1 MRTSKQLVSI
11 FLQHPL
17 RRLSL
22 YVRFDE
28 MTVFKLAKKQL
39 PVRTRSLYQPSF
51 KSRSILGTLVHV
63 CRVGPFCRR
72 KKVSDSILLHES
84 TPPTNPS
91 FIIHGESGV
100 NDLAVSSP
108 TPPTASHKSDLPCGI
123 ISETHVRPK
132 AETSNAAPK
141 TGLKRNRVILSDCS
155 DDDNCS
161 AAATTAAAAT
171 VKDPQLSEVEWDGD
185 DDSID
190 LLEFNDDD
198 SSDQILSDD
207 NDFIND
213 ESSSACSSRSE
224 GPPNES
230 IRNNPIVL
238 KRNKN
243 PLPPCERCMK
253 KDGERFRC
261 SECNSTY
268 HEVCGGP
275 GPSCTLCSECACA
288 LGVDPTQLSSDS
300 GSDRDSVSSVSSS
313 SSNQCSSSSEGSDSE
328 YKCAVCH
335 ENDCGYI
342 RACRVCGTRS
352 HEYCGGPGPLHRKC
366 DRYFAFPHLVCLIPQ
381 PQSPTPLRLLS
392 PALPLTPL
400 PSCMKQRNQKLPKR
414 GSSKVLE
421 LGADSSSA
429 CSASDDGGC
438 SSEGSD
444 CEACVVCGETDGEIC
459 ICKGCKRLMH
469 EICGGPGPCH
479 KLCDE
484 CSASL
489 AKPQSRK
496 GLHGMQEL

>member
-1 MRTSKQLVSI
+1 MDCLLLSMALECGREQAVLSSLSSI
-11 FLQHPL
+11 FPQHPL

-22 YVRFDE
+22 CVRFDK
-28 MTVFKLAKKQL
+28 MTVFKLANKQL
-39 PVRTRSLYQPSF
+39 PVRTRSRYQPSF
-51 KSRSILGTLVHV
+51 KSRSILGTLVHL
-63 CRVGPFCRR
+63 CRVGPFSRR

-84 TPPTNPS
+84 SPPTNSS

-100 NDLAVSSP
+100 NDLAVPSP

-123 ISETHVRPK
+123 ISETNIRPI

-141 TGLKRNRVILSDCS
+141 TVLKRNRVILSDSS

-161 AAATTAAAAT
+161 AAATAAAAAAT
-171 VKDPQLSEVEWDGD
+171 TVTDPQPSGVEWDSD

-213 ESSSACSSRSE
+213 ESSSACSSRSD
-224 GPPNES
+224 GPPTES
-230 IRNNPIVL
+230 ISNNPIVL

-261 SECNSTY
+261 SECSRTY

-300 GSDRDSVSSVSSS
+300 GSDRDTVSSVSSS
-313 SSNQCSSSSEGSDSE
+313 SSNQSSSSSDGSDSE
-328 YKCAVCH
+328 YECAVCH

-366 DRYFAFPHLVCLIPQ
+366 DRYFAFPHLVCPT
-381 PQSPTPLRLLS
+381 PQSSKRLSASSLPRS
-392 PALPLTPL
+392 LLPLCP
-400 PSCMKQRNQKLPKR
+400 
-414 GSSKVLE
+414 
-421 LGADSSSA
+421 
-429 CSASDDGGC
+429 
-438 SSEGSD
+438 
-444 CEACVVCGETDGEIC
+444 VV
-459 ICKGCKRLMH
+459 
-469 EICGGPGPCH
+469 
-479 KLCDE
+479 
-484 CSASL
+484 
-489 AKPQSRK
+489 
-496 GLHGMQEL
+496 